1 MKIAFLSYLSG
12 FGGAEKQNILLANE
26 MVARGHE
33 VILISICD
41 NNMCYDLDSRVK
53 YIFLPDKNKGVFRF
67 LSRFIDIKAT
77 LEDIKPDIT
86 VNFWFQSAYLTAIM
100 KKSIT
105 GKIIYS
111 ERGDPGD
118 KEYSGVLGIV
128 RKIIFPRIDGFVFQS
143 EGAKQFFDKQIQEKS
158 IIIHNPV
165 FINRNEYPIIS
176 ERSKRIVTMGRLH
189 KQKNQKL
196 LIDAFSRIADEFFDY
211 SLEIY
216 GDGELKS
223 ELQRQIQS
231 YNLEKRIF
239 LKGARKD
246 IHSSIYDASLFI
258 LSSDYEGLPNAL
270 IEAMALGIPCIST
283 DCKPGGAREIINDN
297 EDGLIVKIN
306 DAEALSYAIKYVLEN
321 SDFADKLSKNAL
333 KNISRFNSK
342 VIYNNWSDYMKK
354 ILEVN
359 NEKK

>member
-1 MKIAFLSYLSG
+1 
-12 FGGAEKQNILLANE
+12 
-26 MVARGHE
+26 
-33 VILISICD
+33 
-41 NNMCYDLDSRVK
+41 
-53 YIFLPDKNKGVFRF
+53 
-67 LSRFIDIKAT
+67 
-77 LEDIKPDIT
+77 
-86 VNFWFQSAYLTAIM
+86 
-100 KKSIT
+100 
-105 GKIIYS
+105 
-111 ERGDPGD
+111 
-118 KEYSGVLGIV
+118 
-128 RKIIFPRIDGFVFQS
+128 
-143 EGAKQFFDKQIQEKS
+143 
-158 IIIHNPV
+158 
-165 FINRNEYPIIS
+165 
-176 ERSKRIVTMGRLH
+176 MGRLH

-216 GDGELKS
+216 GDGELRP

-239 LKGARKD
+239 LKGTRKN

-333 KNISRFNSK
+333 KNISRFDSK

-354 ILEVN
+354 LLEVN
-359 NEKK
+359 NEKNKSILITIDSISLILMLVGEICFFKSETIYIYWMLTGCGMVMAILNNINRFSFKFKKDNFVLWLSLMYAMYFSMVYFTCKWESFQLIHFYIDLLKELYFIYCYLLY